1 MSIYKST
8 YFLNYVNSNF
18 EKYIN
23 NEIIVFPN
31 TNMLPCYLN
40 CKFIDYENK
49 LPTNSSFKILC
60 RKPINIK
67 VQTKNGSLIGLKK
80 DQYYLVLSK
89 ELLDLFSK
97 IMEKNNLPK
106 ELEYKIEE
114 YIPEYC
120 KLF

>member
-1 MSIYKST
+1 MSIYNST

-18 EKYIN
+18 DKYIN
-23 NEIIVFPN
+23 NEIIVFPS
-31 TNMLPCYLN
+31 TNMLSSILI

-67 VQTKNGSLIGLKK
+67 VQTKNGSLIDLKK

-97 IMEKNNLPK
+97 IMEKYCLPK